1 MSGLAVR
8 LYNIPTRGDDWKM
21 LRRAGKPA
29 SHVLTTLRAFP
40 TLEPLAPQAVSAQ
53 ILGLPSRRDILWQA
67 VVYERD
73 SERVGSKTI
82 VGRSDLDYSRR
93 KLLPQKGSGR
103 ARMGDRA
110 NPIRHDGARAHN
122 KHAPNDHSTR
132 LPSTLYSLA
141 FRTALSLR
149 YREGRLY
156 VIDGAMDFASSHE
169 LVGEAWFR
177 KHGLKGKSVT
187 FIVNELRPNLFDA
200 TSSNV
205 KADIVPKELVKVQ
218 DLLKPQRLLIEKS
231 ALEYLVAEYTPPRP
245 LKAIRG
251 SLE

>member
-1 MSGLAVR
+1 
-8 LYNIPTRGDDWKM
+8 M
-21 LRRAGKPA
+21 LSRAGKPA

-40 TLEPLAPQAVSAQ
+40 TLEPLAPQAVSSQ

-82 VGRSDLDYSRR
+82 IGRSDLDYSRR

-122 KHAPNDHSTR
+122 RHAPNDHSTQ
-132 LPSTLYSLA
+132 LPSSLYSLA
-141 FRTALSLR
+141 VRTALSLR
-149 YREGRLY
+149 YRGGHLY
-156 VIDGAMDFASSHE
+156 IIDGPIDFANSHE
-169 LVGEAWFR
+169 LVGDAWFQ

-187 FIVNELRPNLFDA
+187 FVVDSLRPNLFDA
-200 TSSNV
+200 TSHNV
-205 KADIVPKELVKVQ
+205 KADIVPKELVRVQ
-218 DLLKPQRLLIEKS
+218 DLLKPHRLLIEKK
-231 ALEYLVAEYTPPRP
+231 ALEYLVAEYSPAKP
-245 LKAIRG
+245 LRAIKG